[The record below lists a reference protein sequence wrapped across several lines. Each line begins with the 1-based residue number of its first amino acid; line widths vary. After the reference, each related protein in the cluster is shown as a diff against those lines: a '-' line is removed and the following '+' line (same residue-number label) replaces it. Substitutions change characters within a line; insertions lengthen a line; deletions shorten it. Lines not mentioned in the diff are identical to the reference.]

1 MSVSCITDT
10 VVPTDLL
17 KRVFKAPISTEV
29 LETITENQLN
39 RTDDLDGFDI
49 DPAEFRSFVVMLQ
62 SKILDMPED
71 KNTVVADKRR
81 ESVRED
87 TEQVP
92 NSPIKASRTPVP
104 PVQTMVSTNTDV
116 AIVEQNAYVPSN
128 EVITVRDITFE
139 MSGAD
144 DKQKNSCDVQNLV
157 EFDNIDDIINAF
169 PEDNNIDLEQF
180 GDVATTVYPMDWFNM
195 PDEVQC
201 AMDSGDTFP
210 NDVDKAL
217 STEQIQS
224 DEIEDVVLDN
234 SMLDEIKDVLNEN
247 VFDIMDITTSDIDSI
262 PENKTTPTSRKR
274 KQMDTSNGI
283 SVVIEETS
291 NTGKEQE
298 KVVTV
303 ISSDGTETSPSKKK
317 T

>member
-1 MSVSCITDT
+1 M
-10 VVPTDLL
+10 L
-17 KRVFKAPISTEV
+17 KTFLTRAF
-29 LETITENQLN
+29 
-39 RTDDLDGFDI
+39 
-49 DPAEFRSFVVMLQ
+49 
-62 SKILDMPED
+62 
-71 KNTVVADKRR
+71 
-81 ESVRED
+81 VRED

-303 ISSDGTETSPSKKK
+303 ISTRFLHNRSLVVEGLGTARSTLSVHGVAENADIEISCVVLEEPTNTNVYTKK
-317 T
+317 TSTLLIQCML